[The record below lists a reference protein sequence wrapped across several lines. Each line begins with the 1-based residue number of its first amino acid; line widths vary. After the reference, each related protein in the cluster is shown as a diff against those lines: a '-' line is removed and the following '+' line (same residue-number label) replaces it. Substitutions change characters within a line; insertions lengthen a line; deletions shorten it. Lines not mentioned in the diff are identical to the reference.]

1 MKSDMGEMQK
11 LDLNKERAVG
21 FVEAVRTASQKQ
33 TARCTPRARRSIAA
47 GRAIRCLN

>member
-21 FVEAVRTASQKQ
+21 FVEAVQ
-33 TARCTPRARRSIAA
+33 TAARNKRPTARRTPVAVEPLA
-47 GRAIRCLN
+47 VRFDA